1 MQRVGS
7 DGIPTRYKVDAY
19 VSMQSKRMYNINQGG
34 TAGVNLQL
42 LSLCRNA
49 WGQGLFFAII

>member
-19 VSMQSKRMYNINQGG
+19 VGMQSKRMYNINQGG

-49 WGQGLFFAII
+49 WGQGLFLR